1 MPPVQ
6 MVREGRASSHSG
18 LGHLIFPLIKNS
30 VACPGERVEGSQWG
44 EGGFFLSV
52 PGASGFLWLLPLGP
66 LALFLELCKEAIWEV
81 RMKRAQT
88 RTSFL
93 SSD

>member
-44 EGGFFLSV
+44 EGGFFFVCARGL
-52 PGASGFLWLLPLGP
+52 GFP
-66 LALFLELCKEAIWEV
+66 LAPA
-81 RMKRAQT
+81 AGAPG
-88 RTSFL
+88 SL
-93 SSD
+93 S